1 MNLEERIGGDAPSHD
16 SNLVNVECCR
26 RLTVY
31 ILSSFPAR
39 TKTISWY
46 RFIAACCAEYL
57 SRRRCTPLGGAL
69 MIKLLV
75 SITCAM
81 AALALPS
88 GASAQSCAPGPAMVQ
103 ILGSGGPAINRERA
117 SASYLLWLGG
127 QARMLVDMGGGT
139 YQRFGQ
145 SGAKLSDLALVGI
158 SHLHPDH
165 VSDLPALLWLSR
177 QLRTD
182 PLPIVG
188 PSGNSV
194 GSPARNDVAPDFP
207 TFLARLFDEKN
218 GAFQVL
224 GATLGAAR
232 GNGVRLN
239 VSAVDVAKTEPS
251 IVLKGPDLTVT
262 ALGIPHAN
270 MPTLAYRVET
280 PAGSVVFSSDQNGTN
295 PKFVDFARN
304 ANVLIMHLAIAAGAT
319 SPLHAAPAVVGR
331 IAQDAGVG
339 RLVVSHIG
347 QFDLDAAIA
356 DLKKSY
362 TGPLTVGAD
371 LQCTPVAR

>member
-1 MNLEERIGGDAPSHD
+1 M
-16 SNLVNVECCR
+16 
-26 RLTVY
+26 
-31 ILSSFPAR
+31 PA
-39 TKTISWY
+39 
-46 RFIAACCAEYL
+46 
-57 SRRRCTPLGGAL
+57 TPLGDAL
-69 MIKLLV
+69 MTKLLRISV
-75 SITCAM
+75 ICGT
-81 AALALPS
+81 ALLPLPS
-88 GASAQSCAPGPAMVQ
+88 PASAQSCAAGPVTVQ

-117 SASYLLWLGG
+117 SASYLLWVGG

-139 YQRFGQ
+139 YLRFGQ
-145 SGAKLSDLALVGI
+145 SGAKLSDLAMVAI

-177 QLRTD
+177 QLRTE

-194 GSPARNDVAPDFP
+194 AGPTGNDVAPDFP
-207 TFLARLFDEKN
+207 AFLARLFDEKN

-232 GNGVRLN
+232 GNGVRLD
-239 VSAVDVAKTEPS
+239 VSVVDVAKAEPS
-251 IVLKGPDLTVT
+251 TVFKGHDLTVT

-280 PAGSVVFSSDQNGTN
+280 PDGSVVFSSDQNGTN
-295 PKFVDFARN
+295 PKFVDFAKN

-331 IAQDAGVG
+331 IAREADVG
-339 RLVVSHIG
+339 RLIVSHIG
-347 QFDLDAAIA
+347 QFDLDTAIA
-356 DLKKSY
+356 ELKQSY
-362 TGPLTVGAD
+362 KGPLTVGAD